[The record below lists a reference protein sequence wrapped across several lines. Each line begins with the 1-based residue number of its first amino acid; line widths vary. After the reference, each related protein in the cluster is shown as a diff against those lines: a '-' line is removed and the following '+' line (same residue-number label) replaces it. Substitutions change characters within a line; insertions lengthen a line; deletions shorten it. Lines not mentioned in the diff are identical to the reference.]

1 MTERERDL
9 IRKQKQNVGRVRREK
24 QNLGRVR
31 REKEKREK

>member
-31 REKEKREK
+31 REKEKREE